1 MVLTVFLVAVG
12 FRLAALTLPTDER
25 RRVNRIAVQI
35 TLAAAA
41 LGIGVGL
48 VTPLPPLATMIAVA
62 SVGAIAATAMILG
75 QGASYRAS
83 NSSLTPGFSL
93 SSLARRSGRLAGA
106 HAGQATAFGG
116 ALRDLL
122 EQFERDFGPW
132 GGSSPNPGP
141 PPDPRRASGRSR
153 PAPPTPDNPYGI
165 LGVSRDDDRATVR
178 ARYLVLVKR
187 DHPDTYPPPGERTPD
202 QAQRQARAEANLKII
217 TEAYRLIRVERGWS

>member
-25 RRVNRIAVQI
+25 RRVNRIAIQI

-48 VTPLPPLATMIAVA
+48 VTPLPPLVTMIVGSTA
-62 SVGAIAATAMILG
+62 GAIAATAMILG
-75 QGASYRAS
+75 QGASHRAS
-83 NSSLTPGFSL
+83 NLSLTPGFSL

-132 GGSSPNPGP
+132 VRGNSMQDNQRAPERRVAPSRSQRPAMPPTGCSASIAVTIDRRCASGTWSWSSGTTPTPTR
-141 PPDPRRASGRSR
+141 RRASERRTRRSGRPGPKRTSR
-153 PAPPTPDNPYGI
+153 SSPRPT
-165 LGVSRDDDRATVR
+165 A
-178 ARYLVLVKR
+178 
-187 DHPDTYPPPGERTPD
+187 
-202 QAQRQARAEANLKII
+202 
-217 TEAYRLIRVERGWS
+217 

>member
-25 RRVNRIAVQI
+25 RRVNRIAIQI

-48 VTPLPPLATMIAVA
+48 VTPLPPLVTMIVGSTA
-62 SVGAIAATAMILG
+62 GAIAATAMILG
-75 QGASYRAS
+75 QGASHRAS
-83 NSSLTPGFSL
+83 NLSLTPGFSL

-132 GGSSPNPGP
+132 GEGQLDAGQPAGA
-141 PPDPRRASGRSR
+141 RTSGRPQPIST
-153 PAPPTPDNPYGI
+153 PGDAPYRV
-165 LGVSRDDDRATVR
+165 LGVDRSDDRSTVR
-178 ARYLVLVKR
+178 KRYLELVKR